1 MLPDTTLGLFITT
14 NVLAYLELDPLD
26 QITFSVQVG
35 RHDDYVR
42 QRSS

>member
-26 QITFSVQVG
+26 QIPSQLKLDVTMIM
-35 RHDDYVR
+35 
-42 QRSS
+42 